1 MDVLNSYSY
10 FKYNSQMKVW
20 NIIKYILNPIDIIS
34 ILLAFQCSYFL
45 HNFETGGLF
54 FSDYNLVELFIWIFP
69 PWIIILT
76 LVKLTGIPT
85 KRHKVLF
92 FLYLQSSISI
102 FFLLTLCN
110 YLFRLDNVPRMF
122 LAELSFFSFLFL
134 FFGRLIIFNVLRMFG
149 KKGYKNTNV
158 IIIADDT
165 SSSFIENLLAKVH
178 LGYKVVVIFT
188 ESELIKNKFENAA
201 IILPENFLGIL
212 NDLIKIDFVDEVIY
226 LKENT
231 DSASVREIL
240 RTCED
245 LGITLR
251 LKSKETKANL
261 STARKIAIADG
272 KFLSFE
278 NIPNNSYAM
287 AIKKS
292 IDINIALLAIVI
304 LFPILLLLS
313 ILIKITS
320 HGPLVYNFAKTGWRG
335 QEIVVFRFRTT
346 YATSEING
354 NLLQPSS
361 VDDDTRLTP
370 VGRFLLMSGF
380 DHLPQLF
387 NALKGE
393 IPIIIQKHPFQRDLA
408 K

>member
-1 MDVLNSYSY
+1 
-10 FKYNSQMKVW
+10 MKVW

-201 IILPENFLGIL
+201 IILP
-212 NDLIKIDFVDEVIY
+212 D
-226 LKENT
+226 
-231 DSASVREIL
+231 A
-240 RTCED
+240 
-245 LGITLR
+245 
-251 LKSKETKANL
+251 
-261 STARKIAIADG
+261 
-272 KFLSFE
+272 
-278 NIPNNSYAM
+278 
-287 AIKKS
+287 
-292 IDINIALLAIVI
+292 
-304 LFPILLLLS
+304 
-313 ILIKITS
+313 
-320 HGPLVYNFAKTGWRG
+320 GPA
-335 QEIVVFRFRTT
+335 
-346 YATSEING
+346 
-354 NLLQPSS
+354 
-361 VDDDTRLTP
+361 
-370 VGRFLLMSGF
+370 
-380 DHLPQLF
+380 
-387 NALKGE
+387 
-393 IPIIIQKHPFQRDLA
+393 IPIACHYQQWCA
-408 K
+408 